1 MLEVALLLSPP
12 SSNEPPARAKT
23 RSLQQLSVAGYCAQ
37 AGGSSWEVSEAP
49 LLVVSVRLAEVNTWQ
64 MVVFSLVLPCNHG
77 VLTGKRDVPCDSGGR
92 ARLAHLVTLLLL
104 KQINLF
110 CLMNE
115 HELALF
121 RSVSFSKML
130 SPF

>member
-1 MLEVALLLSPP
+1 MS
-12 SSNEPPARAKT
+12 K
-23 RSLQQLSVAGYCAQ
+23 
-37 AGGSSWEVSEAP
+37 AP
-49 LLVVSVRLAEVNTWQ
+49 LLVVSGRLAEVNTWQ
-64 MVVFSLVLPCNHG
+64 MAVFSLVLPCNHG

-92 ARLAHLVTLLLL
+92 ARLAHLMMLLLL

-115 HELALF
+115 HELSLF
-121 RSVSFSKML
+121 RSVQFSEMF